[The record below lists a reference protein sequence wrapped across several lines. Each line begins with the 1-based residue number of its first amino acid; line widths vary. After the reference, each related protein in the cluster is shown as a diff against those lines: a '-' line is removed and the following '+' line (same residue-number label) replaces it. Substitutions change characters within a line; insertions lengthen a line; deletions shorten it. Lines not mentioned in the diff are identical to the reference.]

1 LFLLATRLLRS
12 WMPERLRRSRC
23 EPALFRGSARV
34 TPVRCAVWAAQLLCV
49 FSEALGLNRI
59 CAAQEVFGTQ
69 RPDFASTLHS
79 ACFAFYGPLLKSL
92 GLCPGL
98 LQSKTF
104 LEIEH
109 NVSSWMVPDDFQ
121 PVRMAMAL
129 IGVRKCTIRASR
141 CIATLKTL
149 KTYNEITIHYNPL
162 IHCKMSK
169 L

>member
-1 LFLLATRLLRS
+1 
-12 WMPERLRRSRC
+12 MPERLRRSRC

-59 CAAQEVFGTQ
+59 CAVQEVFGTQ

-104 LEIEH
+104 LEIDEGSKTSIMCL
-109 NVSSWMVPDDFQ
+109 VGWCP
-121 PVRMAMAL
+121 
-129 IGVRKCTIRASR
+129 
-141 CIATLKTL
+141 TLSNL
-149 KTYNEITIHYNPL
+149 FAWRWR
-162 IHCKMSK
+162 
-169 L
+169 